1 MPTVKDY
8 NVKITRLRGTR
19 KITQTMKL
27 VSANSLRRF
36 QRAQNELS
44 QFLKAFESCMA
55 PILGNATPD
64 EHPLLARRPT
74 CRKALLLL
82 ITSDMG
88 LCGGFNNSL
97 ARFTDNWITS
107 KTHGADQVALTLCGR
122 RGWLTFRDRYP
133 IHSKCDQI
141 SRKPTIAHARRLA
154 AEMRLAF
161 LSGEYD
167 AVYIGY
173 NRFRSVMSQVPT
185 IEPLLPIPLPPPG
198 SATAA
203 SASGLIEPSHADF
216 LDTLLPKLIAFQIFS
231 ALLHSAAGENAARM
245 TSMDS
250 STTNVNRLID
260 QNTLLRNR
268 ARQAA
273 ITREL
278 NEIIAGAESLAEAV

>member
-36 QRAQNELS
+36 QRAQNELAH
-44 QFLKAFESCMA
+44 FLKAFDSCMA
-55 PILGNATPD
+55 PILGNAAMD
-64 EHPLLARRPT
+64 DHPLLTPRPN
-74 CRKALLLL
+74 CHKALLLL

-97 ARFTDNWITS
+97 ARFADNWITS
-107 KTHGADQVALTLCGR
+107 KAHGADQVALTLCGR
-122 RGWLTFRDRYP
+122 RGWLAFRDRYP
-133 IHSKCDQI
+133 LHSKCDQI
-141 SRKPTIAHARRLA
+141 SRKPTVVHARRLA
-154 AEMRLAF
+154 SEMRLAF

-185 IEPLLPIPLPPPG
+185 IEPLLPVPLPPPG
-198 SATAA
+198 SEQIAA
-203 SASGLIEPSHADF
+203 ANRLIEPSQSDF
-216 LDTLLPKLIAFQIFS
+216 LDAMLPKQIAFHVFS
-231 ALLHSAAGENAARM
+231 ALLNSAAGENAARM

>member
-36 QRAQNELS
+36 QRAQTELTH
-44 QFLKAFESCMA
+44 FLTAFESCLA
-55 PILGNATPD
+55 PILSSATPD
-64 EHPLLARRPT
+64 ENPLLTRRPH
-74 CRKALLLL
+74 CRKAILLL

-97 ARFTDNWITS
+97 ARFAENWIVS
-107 KTHGADQVALTLCGR
+107 KEHGADQVALSLCGR

-133 IHSKCDQI
+133 IFSKCDQI
-141 SRKPTIAHARRLA
+141 SRKPTVAHARRLA
-154 AEMRLAF
+154 AEMRGAF

-173 NRFRSVMSQVPT
+173 NRFRNVMSQTPT
-185 IEPLLPIPLPPPG
+185 IEPLLPIPL
-198 SATAA
+198 SNIDATATLA
-203 SASGLIEPSHADF
+203 TSRLIEPSQADF
-216 LDTLLPKLIAFQIFS
+216 LDALLPKRIVFHIFS
-231 ALLHSAAGENAARM
+231 ALLNSAAGENAARM